1 MNNRQLHIQNLLD
14 RYYRGETELHEELE
28 LMRFFTSPDAA
39 LPPELEQERSFFM
52 SLAAASEENIGAFD
66 QEMPPETRARIERAL
81 DMAAY
86 GSQSRRRLR
95 RWKSV
100 SAAACVA
107 ALITGTLI
115 LSRLDTAK
123 VHISGTHA
131 APTELV
137 AAASPQLD
145 SAVYTGIENDE
156 NEAPAVPADLPPVKS
171 ASDKKVSHP
180 RQTKH
185 IAMASRSIEAQ
196 VETDDG
202 MIEITDPKEAGRILA
217 QVNDMLELNISK
229 SRDACQSADII
240 LTDNFN
246 KIRTTIYEKI

>member
-1 MNNRQLHIQNLLD
+1 MNDRQLHIQNLLD

-28 LMRFFTSPDAA
+28 LMRFFTSPDVA
-39 LPPELEQERSFFM
+39 LPPELEQEGSFFM

-86 GSQSRRRLR
+86 GSRSRRRLR
-95 RWKSV
+95 RWRSV

-123 VHISGTHA
+123 VRISGTNA

-137 AAASPQLD
+137 AAASKLD

-156 NEAPAVPADLPPVKS
+156 NEATAVPDDLPPVKS
-171 ASDKKVSHP
+171 ASDKKASHP
-180 RQTKH
+180 RQTKQ
-185 IAMASRSIEAQ
+185 IALASRPIEVQA
-196 VETDDG
+196 ETDDG

-229 SRDACQSADII
+229 SRDACQSADMI